1 MTPSHAI
8 LARAAL
14 LGGLM
19 LLLVGAP
26 VAAHADL
33 EGSDPADGDTVVGG
47 PAELSGAFTEP
58 LDPAASRLVLV
69 DEAGE
74 RLAEGGVDPEDA
86 SATTMRLE
94 PPLLAPGLYEVR
106 WTARTPDDGF
116 VARGRWSFTVTAAT
130 ETPSPLPSQT
140 PGTSPEASQPLSSA
154 EPSSPPASV
163 TPRAA
168 ASTSPPAAS
177 PTASPA
183 MSPAPGDDGDN
194 GSDGLGGVAV
204 PLLALGAV
212 AAAAVLYL
220 ARRPR

>member
-1 MTPSHAI
+1 MTLSHAMLI
-8 LARAAL
+8 RAAL
-14 LGGLM
+14 LGTLA

-33 EGSDPADGDTVVGG
+33 EGSEPAEGDTVAGAPV
-47 PAELSGAFTEP
+47 EVSGAFTEP

-94 PPLLAPGLYEVR
+94 PPALTPGVYEVR

-116 VARGRWSFTVTAAT
+116 VARGRWSFTVAAAT
-130 ETPSPLPSQT
+130 AT
-140 PGTSPEASQPLSSA
+140 PEASQPRSSA
-154 EPSSPPASV
+154 EPSAPPASM
-163 TPRAA
+163 TPTAD
-168 ASTSPPAAS
+168 ASISPPAAS

-194 GSDGLGGVAV
+194 GSDGLGGVAI

>member
-1 MTPSHAI
+1 MTLSHAMLI
-8 LARAAL
+8 RAAL
-14 LGGLM
+14 LGALA

-33 EGSDPADGDTVVGG
+33 EGSEPAEGDTVAGA
-47 PAELSGAFTEP
+47 PAEVSGAFTEP

-74 RLAEGGVDPEDA
+74 RLAEGGVDPDDA

-94 PPLLAPGLYEVR
+94 PPALAPGVYEVR

-130 ETPSPLPSQT
+130 ETPLPLPSQT
-140 PGTSPEASQPLSSA
+140 PGTSPEASQPRSSA
-154 EPSSPPASV
+154 DPSAPHASV
-163 TPRAA
+163 TPTAA
-168 ASTSPPAAS
+168 ASTSPPAAT
-177 PTASPA
+177 PGASPA
-183 MSPAPGDDGDN
+183 LGDDGDD
-194 GSDGLGGVAV
+194 GDDASDALGGVAV

>member
-1 MTPSHAI
+1 MTPSQTM
-8 LARAAL
+8 LVRAAL
-14 LGGLM
+14 LGALA

-33 EGSDPADGDTVVGG
+33 EGSEPAEGDTVAGA
-47 PAELSGAFTEP
+47 PAEVSGVFTEP

-74 RLAEGGVDPEDA
+74 RLAEGGVDPDDA

-94 PPLLAPGLYEVR
+94 PPALAPGVYEVR
-106 WTARTPDDGF
+106 WTARTPDDGG
-116 VARGRWSFTVTAAT
+116 VTRGRWSFTVATAT
-130 ETPSPLPSQT
+130 ETPSPSPGGT
-140 PGTSPEASQPLSSA
+140 PASSAEASVPLSSA
-154 EPSSPPASV
+154 EPSAPPASV
-163 TPRAA
+163 TPTAA
-168 ASTSPPAAS
+168 ASPSPAATPGASPPTPDQS
-177 PTASPA
+177 
-183 MSPAPGDDGDN
+183 
-194 GSDGLGGVAV
+194 GSDPLGGVAV

>member
-1 MTPSHAI
+1 MTPSHAA

-14 LGGLM
+14 LGALM

-33 EGSDPADGDTVVGG
+33 EGSDPADGDTLVGG
-47 PAELSGAFTEP
+47 PAEVSGAFTEP

-69 DEAGE
+69 NEVGE
-74 RLAEGGVDPEDA
+74 RLAEGGVDTA
-86 SATTMRLE
+86 NGLGTTMRLE
-94 PPLLAPGLYEVR
+94 PPALAPGVYEVR

-130 ETPSPLPSQT
+130 ETPSPLPSPT
-140 PGTSPEASQPLSSA
+140 PGASQPPLSA
-154 EPSSPPASV
+154 EPSAPPASV
-163 TPRAA
+163 TPTAA
-168 ASTSPPAAS
+168 ASASPPAAS
-177 PTASPA
+177 PTAAPA

-194 GSDGLGGVAV
+194 GSDGLGGVAI